1 MIKFVMY
8 LIVMPLIVYVMDSIN
23 ISVIFKKNKIYQ
35 ARIFY
40 ILLVFALSYLVVN
53 FLYDFLYVIK

>member
-1 MIKFVMY
+1 MIKFIIY
-8 LIVMPLIVYVMDSIN
+8 LIVMPLVIYVMDSVN
-23 ISVIFKKNKIYQ
+23 ISVIFKKNKVNQ

-53 FLYDFLYVIK
+53 FLYDFLYMVK